1 MQTIT
6 LHVEES
12 FLQTFKELISHY
24 PKDKISIKED
34 PLATELEKRIQEI
47 DTKKVEMIPFEKGMQ
62 ALRAKMK
69 SKYANCSNS

>member
-1 MQTIT
+1 MQAIT

-34 PLATELEKRIQEI
+34 PLVMELEKRIQEI
-47 DTKKVEMIPFEKGMQ
+47 DAGKEKLTVYEDGMAEMMDR
-62 ALRAKMK
+62 LRQ
-69 SKYANCSNS
+69 KYAHL

>member
-6 LHVEES
+6 LYVEES

-34 PLATELEKRIQEI
+34 YLAMELERRIQDI
-47 DTKKVEMIPFEKGMQ
+47 DTGKEKLTVYEDGM
-62 ALRAKMK
+62 ADMMDRLRQ
-69 SKYANCSNS
+69 KYAHL

>member
-6 LHVEES
+6 LHIEES

-34 PLATELEKRIQEI
+34 PLAMKLEKRIQNI
-47 DTKKVEMIPFEKGMQ
+47 DAGKEKLSVYKDGMAEMMDRVRQ
-62 ALRAKMK
+62 
-69 SKYANCSNS
+69 KYAHL